1 MAGRVLYQTI
11 ERMPDI
17 DNKSIDSDRI
27 ELQLNI
33 IIY

>member
-11 ERMPDI
+11 ERMSDI